1 MAGNNALTASGA
13 LAAALLES
21 YVEESRAAPSCS
33 PAAILKAVE
42 NVRAHELRP
51 KEMLRNPANMARTI
65 AMGGL
70 VQTLCGL
77 CDLYCM
83 ALES

>member
-21 YVEESRAAPSCS
+21 YMEERRAAPSCS

-42 NVRAHELRP
+42 NVKAHDCGRIM
-51 KEMLRNPANMARTI
+51 KNPA
-65 AMGGL
+65 
-70 VQTLCGL
+70 
-77 CDLYCM
+77 
-83 ALES
+83 